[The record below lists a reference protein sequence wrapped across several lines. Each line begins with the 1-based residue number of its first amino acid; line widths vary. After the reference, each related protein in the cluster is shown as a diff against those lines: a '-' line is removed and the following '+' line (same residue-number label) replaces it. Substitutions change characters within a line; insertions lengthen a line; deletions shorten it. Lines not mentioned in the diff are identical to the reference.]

1 MIENLKRDVVLRALP
16 PGAHSALAFRRGT
29 EAVFVSGVVESWG
42 RQRCRLQLAG
52 SREPK
57 LPPAGADVDVV
68 ATRPD
73 GVYRL
78 PGNLVEIGSRRLS
91 RLGGPG
97 WDVTVRVHFGRAT
110 RLQQRGFFR
119 LSGDWRAVVCPGTT
133 RDIAAEGDFRAVRIG
148 NLSAGG
154 MLLEDRRRVL
164 CEGADFFGLLD
175 LGDEGDPVR
184 FEAQVG
190 RRDGRSTP
198 SAALG
203 GCRFRDL
210 PEEEETRIVRVMPRH
225 VLARLSRRTG
235 EGDEKTL
242 PVLAKSA

>member
-1 MIENLKRDVVLRALP
+1 MIENLKRDMVLRALP
-16 PGAHSALAFRRGT
+16 AGAHSALAFRRGA
-29 EAVFVSGVVESWG
+29 EAVFVSGVVDSWG
-42 RQRCRLQLAG
+42 RQRCRLQLLG

-78 PGNLVEIGSRRLS
+78 PGNVVEIGSRGLS
-91 RLGGPG
+91 RLAGPQ
-97 WDVTVRVHFGRAT
+97 WDVTVRVHFERAT

-119 LSGDWRAVVCPGTT
+119 LSGDWRAVVCRGTT
-133 RDIAAEGDFRAVRIG
+133 RDIGAEEDFRAVRIG

-154 MLLEDRRRVL
+154 MLLEDRHRGL

-184 FEAQVG
+184 FEAQVV
-190 RRDGRSTP
+190 RRDVRST
-198 SAALG
+198 ANATLW
-203 GCRFRDL
+203 GCRFSDL
-210 PEEEETRIVRVMPRH
+210 PEEEETRIVRMMHRH